1 MAKLI
6 IHEND
11 CHSCGTVYYNGKTE
25 PYAHDLNADMRG
37 AVEVLIEL
45 GVLKED
51 DVVIL
56 EGEEIYTKLV
66 DLLEIEEAYY
76 DKVLD
81 EVEPDYAYE
90 EIEVE
95 GEEEA
100 E

>member
-1 MAKLI
+1 
-6 IHEND
+6 
-11 CHSCGTVYYNGKTE
+11 
-25 PYAHDLNADMRG
+25 MRG

-51 DVVIL
+51 DVVVL
-56 EGEEIYTKLV
+56 EGEEIYTKLA

-76 DKVLD
+76 DKVYED
-81 EVEPDYAYE
+81 IDPDYAYE
-90 EIEVE
+90 EIEIE